1 MKVRILKVSQETKPT
16 AKGSYEMLTVNY
28 RNVETDK
35 NGSTRIPDF
44 SAPDAF
50 NALKNAAPDSTWEVK
65 IQASEKGGQKYF
77 NWVGAQP
84 IEGGT
89 VPEEDKKP
97 PVARYTSQTS
107 RDWETKEERAARQR
121 LIVRQSSVTA
131 AIALAQLGAT
141 TDGGVDDILKTA
153 EQVENWVFRT
163 GGAGKTP
170 LGDVTKAL
178 MEMKNDV
185 PA

>member
-1 MKVRILKVSQETKPT
+1 
-16 AKGSYEMLTVNY
+16 MLTVNY

-65 IQASEKGGQKYF
+65 IQATEKGGQKYF

-89 VPEEDKKP
+89 VSEAEKKAP
-97 PVARYTSQTS
+97 AARYTSQTS
-107 RDWETKEERAARQR
+107 RDWETREERHARQR

-131 AIALAQLGAT
+131 AITIEHCRGNQGL
-141 TDGGVDDILKTA
+141 DVILKTA
-153 EQVENWVFRT
+153 EQIEDWVFRT
-163 GGAGKTP
+163 GGTGQAV

-178 MEMKNDV
+178 MEMKDDV